1 MPLSGPHRHPRG
13 LAACKSCAR
22 LSVVPAT
29 RVLTI
34 GHSNLSPE
42 AFLARLKAHR
52 IEALVDVRRRPG
64 SRRHP
69 HFARAAL
76 EQSLSSVGLLYR
88 HEPDLGGMREGAE
101 GSPNDGLED
110 PALRAYAD
118 HMGTRAFGGA
128 VKRVLGLGASRRTA
142 LMCAEADPGRCHR
155 QLLADAL
162 VLSGAEVLHVLD
174 ERRAEAH
181 ALHPRA
187 QPGADAGVLYRAG
200 GARQGEL
207 F

>member
-1 MPLSGPHRHPRG
+1 
-13 LAACKSCAR
+13 
-22 LSVVPAT
+22 VPAT
-29 RVLTI
+29 RVLTL
-34 GHSNLSPE
+34 GHSNLSSQ
-42 AFLARLKAHR
+42 AFLARLKVHR

-76 EQSLSSVGLLYR
+76 EQALAAVGILYR
-88 HEPDLGGMREGAE
+88 HEPDLGGMREGVE
-101 GSPNDGLED
+101 GSPNAGLED

-142 LMCAEADPGRCHR
+142 LMCAEADPRRCHR

-174 ERRAEAH
+174 ERRTEPH
-181 ALHPRA
+181 TLHPLV
-187 QPGADAGVLYRAG
+187 QPSADGSVLYKASG
-200 GARQGEL
+200 VRQGEL

>member
-1 MPLSGPHRHPRG
+1 MQVVCKA
-13 LAACKSCAR
+13 LA
-22 LSVVPAT
+22 VPAT

-52 IEALVDVRRRPG
+52 VEALVDVRRRPG

-76 EQSLSSVGLLYR
+76 EQALMGAGILYR
-88 HEPDLGGMREGAE
+88 HEPDLGGMREGGEA
-101 GSPNDGLED
+101 STNDAIDD

-128 VKRVLGLGASRRTA
+128 VKRVLGLAASRRTV
-142 LMCAEADPGRCHR
+142 LMCAEADPRRCHR

-162 VLSGAEVLHVLD
+162 LLGGSEVLHLLD
-174 ERRAEAH
+174 ETRVEPHVAHERARRGE
-181 ALHPRA
+181 
-187 QPGADAGVLYRAG
+187 DGVVRYPAG

>member
-1 MPLSGPHRHPRG
+1 
-13 LAACKSCAR
+13 
-22 LSVVPAT
+22 VPAT

-34 GHSNLSPE
+34 GHSNLTPE

-52 IEALVDVRRRPG
+52 VEALVDVRRRPG

-76 EQSLSSVGLLYR
+76 ERTLMAAGILYR
-88 HEPDLGGMREGAE
+88 HEPDLGGMREGLE
-101 GSPNDGLED
+101 GSPNAAIED

-118 HMGTRAFGGA
+118 HMGTPAFGGA
-128 VKRVLGLGASRRTA
+128 VKRVLGLATSRRTL
-142 LMCAEADPGRCHR
+142 LMCAEADPRRCHR

-162 VLSGAEVLHVLD
+162 VLAGAEVLHVLD
-174 ERRAEAH
+174 ELRVEPHAAHERARLGEH
-181 ALHPRA
+181 
-187 QPGADAGVLYRAG
+187 GAVRYPAG